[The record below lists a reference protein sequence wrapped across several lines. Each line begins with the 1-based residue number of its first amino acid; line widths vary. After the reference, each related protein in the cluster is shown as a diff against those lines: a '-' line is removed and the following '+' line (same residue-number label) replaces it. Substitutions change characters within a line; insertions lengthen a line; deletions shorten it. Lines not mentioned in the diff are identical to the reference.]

1 MMPIPLWK
9 DEHALIAALGRHD
22 RLGQFRQEESVPL
35 FGRDVEAKLR
45 TGGVL
50 ALQMG
55 TSGFAGVLRVRG
67 GKADVLDADLSEKR
81 VAVERLV
88 DAVLEGAAGAAVG
101 ETDTLL
107 EACRVAERRRAVARR
122 AILKERFGDRR
133 IGSMRRLCLD
143 PGAGMARQMRE
154 TGMMRTAAAF
164 VLAHVAEACVW
175 LAIWW
180 AAGQASLSGRLDPG
194 WMWGWTLLLAAL
206 VPLRVCAA
214 RSQGRLSIGVGGL
227 LKQRLLAGALRLGAG
242 AVAKEGAGGFFS
254 RVTEAEAVETLALS
268 GGLAA
273 AVSVVELAL
282 AGAFLT
288 MGASGGLL
296 VTLFLAWLAL
306 AGGIAWRFAR
316 ERSRWT
322 DARLTMTHRLIEQMT
337 GHRTR
342 LVQEPGEGRHAQE
355 DEALST
361 YHAVSARMDRWGVLL
376 NSFVPSGWLLAGV
389 AALMPAFSGS
399 AQATSLAV
407 GLGGVLL
414 AWQALRS
421 ALAGASNLIGAGVSW
436 RAAAP
441 LFQAATAVEP
451 EGVADSAAGRTV
463 LDASDVT
470 FRYRLDGPQVLNG
483 IDLRMERGDRALLE
497 GASGR
502 GKSTLVSI
510 LCGLRE
516 PVSGLLTS
524 GGLDRASIG
533 ARQWRKKVAAAPQ
546 YHENHILTGTL
557 AFNLLMGRAWP
568 PMYEDM
574 QEAVQVCRELGLGD
588 LLERMPAGIQQ
599 MVGDT
604 GWQLSQGERSRVF
617 LARALLQKSEM
628 TILDESFAAL
638 DPENLRLAME
648 CSIRRANTLLVVAH
662 P

>member
-1 MMPIPLWK
+1 
-9 DEHALIAALGRHD
+9 
-22 RLGQFRQEESVPL
+22 
-35 FGRDVEAKLR
+35 
-45 TGGVL
+45 
-50 ALQMG
+50 
-55 TSGFAGVLRVRG
+55 
-67 GKADVLDADLSEKR
+67 
-81 VAVERLV
+81 
-88 DAVLEGAAGAAVG
+88 
-101 ETDTLL
+101 
-107 EACRVAERRRAVARR
+107 
-122 AILKERFGDRR
+122 
-133 IGSMRRLCLD
+133 
-143 PGAGMARQMRE
+143 
-154 TGMMRTAAAF
+154 
-164 VLAHVAEACVW
+164 
-175 LAIWW
+175 
-180 AAGQASLSGRLDPG
+180 
-194 WMWGWTLLLAAL
+194 
-206 VPLRVCAA
+206 
-214 RSQGRLSIGVGGL
+214 
-227 LKQRLLAGALRLGAG
+227 
-242 AVAKEGAGGFFS
+242 
-254 RVTEAEAVETLALS
+254 
-268 GGLAA
+268 
-273 AVSVVELAL
+273 
-282 AGAFLT
+282 
-288 MGASGGLL
+288 
-296 VTLFLAWLAL
+296 
-306 AGGIAWRFAR
+306 
-316 ERSRWT
+316 
-322 DARLTMTHRLIEQMT
+322 
-337 GHRTR
+337 
-342 LVQEPGEGRHAQE
+342 
-355 DEALST
+355 
-361 YHAVSARMDRWGVLL
+361 MDRWGVLL
-376 NSFVPSGWLLAGV
+376 NSFVPGGWLLAGV
-389 AALMPAFSGS
+389 AALMPAFSVGVP
-399 AQATSLAV
+399 ATSLAV

-414 AWQALRS
+414 AYQALRS

-441 LFQAATAVEP
+441 LFRAATAVEP
-451 EGVADSAAGRTV
+451 EGAAEGAAGRTV

-470 FRYRLDGPQVLNG
+470 FRYRPDGPLVLNG

-546 YHENHILTGTL
+546 YHENHIVTGTL

-568 PMYEDM
+568 PIHEDM

>member
-1 MMPIPLWK
+1 MIPIPLWK
-9 DEHALIAALGRHD
+9 DQRALIGALGR
-22 RLGQFRQEESVPL
+22 RSGLGQFRQEESIPL
-35 FGRDVEAKLR
+35 FGGDMEAKLR
-45 TGGVL
+45 TGGVF
-50 ALQMG
+50 ALQIG
-55 TSGFAGVLRVRG
+55 NSGFAGVLRVRG
-67 GKADVLDADLSEKR
+67 GKADLLNSDLSVKR
-81 VAVERLV
+81 IAVERLV
-88 DAVLEGAAGAAVG
+88 DAVLEGAAGAAVS
-101 ETDTLL
+101 ETDALV
-107 EACRVAERRRAVARR
+107 EACGVAQRRRAVARR
-122 AILKERFGDRR
+122 AILKERFAESR

-154 TGMMRTAAAF
+154 TGMIGTAVAF
-164 VLAHVAEACVW
+164 VLAHLLEACVW

-180 AAGQASLSGRLDPG
+180 LAGQASLSGRLDPG
-194 WMWGWTLLLAAL
+194 WMRGWVLLLAAL
-206 VPLRVCAA
+206 VPLRVWAA

-242 AVAKEGAGGFFS
+242 EVAKEGAGGFFS

-273 AVSVVELAL
+273 AVSIVELTL
-282 AGAFLT
+282 AGAVLA

-316 ERSRWT
+316 ERSHWT
-322 DARLTMTHRLIEQMT
+322 DARLAMTHNLIEQMT

-342 LVQEPGEGRHAQE
+342 LMQEPPARRNMQE
-355 DEALST
+355 DEALSE

-376 NSFVPSGWLLAGV
+376 TSFVPSGWLMAGV
-389 AALMPAFSGS
+389 VALMPAFSGS
-399 AQATSLAV
+399 APATSLAV

-414 AWQALRS
+414 AYQALRS

-441 LFQAATAVEP
+441 LFRAATAVEP
-451 EGVADSAAGRTV
+451 EGIAESAAGRTV

-470 FRYRLDGPQVLNG
+470 FRYRQDGPPVLNG
-483 IDLRMERGDRALLE
+483 IDLRMERGDQALLE

-516 PVSGLLTS
+516 PASGLLTS

-546 YHENHILTGTL
+546 YHQNHIVTGTV

-568 PMYEDM
+568 PTYEDM
-574 QEAVQVCRELGLGD
+574 QEAVKVCRELGLGD

-617 LARALLQKSEM
+617 LARALLQDSDV

-638 DPENLRLAME
+638 DPENLRRAME